1 MTGFSDGTSESTLK
15 SYFESEEKSGGG
27 TVTCIKVN
35 YSDCTCLVYFGERTG
50 DYKYETY
57 FGDYKYETYFYY
69 ISAFLQWL

>member
-57 FGDYKYETYFYY
+57 FYY